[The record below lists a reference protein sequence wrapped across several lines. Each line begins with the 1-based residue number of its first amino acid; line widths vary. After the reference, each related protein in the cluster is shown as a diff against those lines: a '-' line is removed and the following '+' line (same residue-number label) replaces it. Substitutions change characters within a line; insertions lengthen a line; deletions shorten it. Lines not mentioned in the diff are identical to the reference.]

1 MWGQG
6 RGGRGKGTGSRGGGS
21 VCKDDHKLVNDQKL
35 NFVEAPKR
43 CFKKNDGYN
52 FDPEMDKKKEGQTE
66 ETKEKEDGEEEEDAF
81 ELEAVEQVAF
91 NFEIDCQENAE
102 KEEDKIVEEQ
112 TEEKKEEKQLEK
124 VTRCEWNRM
133 TCKERKKYLKERRRW
148 KTRNIDF
155 IKDDSDKEE

>member
-1 MWGQG
+1 MRRMTNIILIRRW
-6 RGGRGKGTGSRGGGS
+6 T
-21 VCKDDHKLVNDQKL
+21 
-35 NFVEAPKR
+35 KR
-43 CFKKNDGYN
+43 KRDRLKRL
-52 FDPEMDKKKEGQTE
+52 KRRR
-66 ETKEKEDGEEEEDAF
+66 EEEDAF

-124 VTRCEWNRM
+124 MTRCEWNRM
-133 TCKERKKYLKERRRW
+133 TCKERKKYLKERRRC

>member
-1 MWGQG
+1 
-6 RGGRGKGTGSRGGGS
+6 
-21 VCKDDHKLVNDQKL
+21 
-35 NFVEAPKR
+35 
-43 CFKKNDGYN
+43 
-52 FDPEMDKKKEGQTE
+52 MDEKKEGQTE

-81 ELEAVEQVAF
+81 ELEAVEQGAF
-91 NFEIDCQENAE
+91 NFEIDCQVNAE
-102 KEEDKIVEEQ
+102 KEEEKIVEEQ
-112 TEEKKEEKQLEK
+112 TEEKKEDKQLEK